1 MQLDRVTVLLR
12 RTAMSIALG
21 ASTLLAPSCSIFLE
35 ASRPGYVDTS
45 KVQKGTTRPEV
56 IEALGKPLYSQT
68 NSGSTVDVYV
78 LDANGRR
85 LITKVGLTTFNLA
98 ANVFTFGLWEAV
110 GTPVEHYTEHR
121 LTPYVITYSS
131 NLEVE
136 SVETPVPPMGPIMA
150 VTVEERAQVK
160 DVDVFYISVVNLS
173 PDDLRLINVSATS
186 TSGKRINELDLDDA
200 IGRAGGADQL
210 AASMHHLPNV
220 ASAATQMP
228 AFYVPGTQA
237 NADAGLGLMGP
248 VVALFDPVSAVVGT
262 TVIAGA
268 AVASPESMEL
278 RMSCLSV
285 VGKPSN
291 LRVRH
296 VRKGYVFLPVGD
308 YSTIDVTGDG
318 KPPEKDRE
326 TYTDKVSGRI

>member
-1 MQLDRVTVLLR
+1 MRLDRVTVLLR

-45 KVQKGTTRPEV
+45 KVQKGTTRAEV
-56 IEALGKPLYSQT
+56 IDTLGEPLYSHT
-68 NSGSTVDVYV
+68 DSGSTVDVYV

-98 ANVFTFGLWEAV
+98 ADVFTLGLWEAV

-121 LTPYVITYSS
+121 LTPYVITYSPS
-131 NLEVE
+131 LEVE
-136 SVETPVPPMGPIMA
+136 SVETPVPPRGPVMA
-150 VTVEERAQVK
+150 VTVAERAQVK

-173 PDDLRLINVSATS
+173 PDELRLIDVSATS
-186 TSGKRINELDLDDA
+186 TSGKSVRELDLNDA
-200 IGRAGGADQL
+200 IDRAGGADQL
-210 AASMHHLPNV
+210 AASMHHLPNA
-220 ASAATQMP
+220 ASAATHMP
-228 AFYVPGTQA
+228 AALVPGTEA
-237 NADAGLGLMGP
+237 NADAGFGLMGP
-248 VVALFDPVSAVVGT
+248 VLALVDPVTAVVGT

-268 AVASPESMEL
+268 AVASPENMEL

-285 VGKPSN
+285 VGTPSK

-296 VRKGYVFLPVGD
+296 VRKGYVFLPPGD

-318 KPPEKDRE
+318 KSPEKDRE
-326 TYTDKVSGRI
+326 TYHDKVSGRI

>member
-1 MQLDRVTVLLR
+1 
-12 RTAMSIALG
+12 MSIALG

-56 IEALGKPLYSQT
+56 IDTLGDPLYSQT
-68 NSGSTVDVYV
+68 NAGSTVDVYV

-98 ANVFTFGLWEAV
+98 ADVFTFGLWEAV
-110 GTPVEHYTEHR
+110 GTPAEAYTEHR

-136 SVETPVPPMGPIMA
+136 SVETPVPPMGPVMA

-160 DVDVFYISVVNLS
+160 DVDVFYVSVINLS
-173 PDDLRLINVSATS
+173 PDELRLTHVSATS
-186 TSGKRINELDLDDA
+186 TSGKSIKELDLDDA
-200 IGRAGGADQL
+200 INRAGGPDQL
-210 AASMHHLPNV
+210 AASMQHLPNV
-220 ASAATQMP
+220 ASAATRMP
-228 AFYVPGTQA
+228 AFLVPGTEA
-237 NADAGLGLMGP
+237 NADGGLGLMGP
-248 VVALFDPVSAVVGT
+248 VVALFDPVTAVVGT

-268 AVASPESMEL
+268 AVASPKNMEL

-285 VGKPSN
+285 VGTPSA

-296 VRKGYVFLPVGD
+296 FRKGYVFLPAGD

-318 KPPEKDRE
+318 KPPEKDRK